1 MNLFQAYN
9 VFLVDKETSCSDET
23 IVFYRDNVLQFL
35 KFLVLDSSCELEEL
49 DYSFISKSVV
59 SSYIRFL
66 RNKGKVRGTAGMSD
80 VKLKSTSVNTYI
92 RAVKVFLNWS
102 IEQEFLEE
110 NFFKGVKLPRA
121 DEDTIIPLYN
131 SEVETIDT
139 LFSGDNETSLRNLS
153 IVHLMLDA
161 GLRSSEVVSL
171 DMSDLMFDKN
181 IIRVKGK
188 GNKYRVVPMCPRLKL
203 ILYKYC
209 VYFRSYASGSGE
221 YQNQRCF
228 VQLKDRKPIN
238 QNCIKL
244 LFTRLKK
251 KTGITR
257 IHAHLCRHT
266 FATSYIMGGG
276 NMEMLR
282 ILLGHYD
289 YTVTRKYLHLANQ
302 FSMVGDEIYKLDS
315 VFFKT
320 VY

>member
-1 MNLFQAYN
+1 MNMFQAYN
-9 VFLVDKETSCSDET
+9 VFLVDKETSCSDKT
-23 IVFYRDNVLQFL
+23 IAYYRENVLQFL
-35 KFLVLDSSCELEEL
+35 KFLEEDSSCELKEL
-49 DYSFISKSVV
+49 DYSLLTKNSIT
-59 SSYIRFL
+59 SYIRFL
-66 RNKGKVRGTAGMSD
+66 RTKGKVRGTAGVSTD
-80 VKLKSTSVNTYI
+80 RLKSTSVNTYI

-102 IEQEFLEE
+102 IEQDFIKD
-110 NFFKGVKLPRA
+110 NFFKTVKLPRA
-121 DEDTIIPLYN
+121 DEDSIIPLYDA
-131 SEVETIDT
+131 EVKQIDA
-139 LFSGDNETSLRNLS
+139 LFSGDTETSLRNLS
-153 IVHLMLDA
+153 IIHLMLDA
-161 GLRSSEVVSL
+161 GLRSSEVVDL
-171 DMSDLMFDKN
+171 KISDLMFDKN

-188 GNKYRVVPMCPRLKL
+188 GNKYRVVPMCPRLKI

-209 VYFRSYASGSGE
+209 VYFRSFSSGTVDFQK
-221 YQNQRCF
+221 QNCF
-228 VQLKDRKPIN
+228 VQLKTKEPIN

-251 KTGITR
+251 KTGIER

-302 FSMVGDEIYKLDS
+302 FSIMGNEIYKLDAI
-315 VFFKT
+315 FFKT